1 MRGSYME
8 KHITTV
14 AILHIGLSVFGA
26 VLGIFL
32 MILLTSIGV
41 ISNDYEARNI
51 LWLIGS
57 ALGTFLI
64 IISIP
69 GIIGGIALLRYKD
82 WGRILILI
90 LSAIDLMNIPLG
102 TALGIYSIW
111 VLVQPEAVALFNK

>member
-1 MRGSYME
+1 MKGIFME

-14 AILHIGLSVFGA
+14 AILHIGFSVFGA

-51 LWLIGS
+51 LWLIGT

-64 IISIP
+64 VIS
-69 GIIGGIALLRYKD
+69 
-82 WGRILILI
+82 
-90 LSAIDLMNIPLG
+90 PL
-102 TALGIYSIW
+102 
-111 VLVQPEAVALFNK
+111 

>member
-1 MRGSYME
+1 ME

-14 AILHIGLSVFGA
+14 AILHIGLSVFFII
-26 VLGIFL
+26 LGIFL
-32 MILLTSIGV
+32 MFLLTSVGI
-41 ISNDYEARNI
+41 ISNDNEARGI
-51 LWLIGS
+51 LWIIGT
-57 ALGTFLI
+57 ALGSFLF

-69 GIIGGIALLRYKD
+69 GIIGGIALLRYKN

-111 VLVQPEAVALFNK
+111 VLVQPETVALFNK

>member
-1 MRGSYME
+1 ME

-14 AILHIGLSVFGA
+14 AILHIGLSVFCA
-26 VLGIFL
+26 FLGIFL

-41 ISNDYEARNI
+41 IANDHEARNI
-51 LWLIGS
+51 LWLVGT

-64 IISIP
+64 ILSVP
-69 GIIGGIALLRYKD
+69 SIIGGIALLRHKN

-90 LSAIDLMNIPLG
+90 LSAIDLMNIPIG

-111 VLVQPEAVALFNK
+111 VLVQSETVALFNK